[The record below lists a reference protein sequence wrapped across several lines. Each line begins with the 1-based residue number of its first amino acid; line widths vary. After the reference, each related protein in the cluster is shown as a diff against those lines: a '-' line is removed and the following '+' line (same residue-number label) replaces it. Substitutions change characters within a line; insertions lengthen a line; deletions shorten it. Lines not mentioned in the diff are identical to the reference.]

1 MSDDIWI
8 LFLLLVINLLLIGC
22 TIKINRVIGA
32 INVIILLFYSIPLFY
47 ILFNSTGGMGL
58 VWWFYLLVIIISQS
72 IVLFS
77 YIIFKWIKKR

>member
-1 MSDDIWI
+1 MSGDIWI

-22 TIKINRVIGA
+22 TIKINRYIGV
-32 INVIILLFYSIPLFY
+32 INVIILLIYSIPLFY

-58 VWWFYLLVIIISQS
+58 VWWFYLLVILTSQN

-77 YIIFKWIKKR
+77 YIIFKWIKK

>member
-1 MSDDIWI
+1 MSGDIWI

-22 TIKINRVIGA
+22 TIKINRYIGV
-32 INVIILLFYSIPLFY
+32 INVIILLIYSIPLFY

-58 VWWFYLLVIIISQS
+58 VWCFYLLVILTSQN

-77 YIIFKWIKKR
+77 YIIFKWIKK